1 MKLMKRKQNLLETFG
16 SCSIH
21 DVEFQASFADE
32 LRSVFGV
39 HGFET
44 TFHFVDTYG
53 Q

>member
-1 MKLMKRKQNLLETFG
+1 MKRKQNLLENI
-16 SCSIH
+16 S
-21 DVEFQASFADE
+21 SFRADDSAFHVFLADE
-32 LRSVFGV
+32 LRDFFGV